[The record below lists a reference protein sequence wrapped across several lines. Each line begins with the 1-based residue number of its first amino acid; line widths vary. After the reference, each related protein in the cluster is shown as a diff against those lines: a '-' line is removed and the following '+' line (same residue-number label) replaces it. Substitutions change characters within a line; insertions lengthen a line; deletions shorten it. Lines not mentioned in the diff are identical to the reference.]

1 MAYSNSP
8 SDLNSSQNSALHLSP
23 AIVYHVR
30 KLLRQN
36 FDRLEPVTRQVSGD
50 IVDPLSDLNLVIE
63 QLWQDQAVIQSKI
76 ENLECLSLLHQ
87 SLSSQQTY
95 HGPQLRHL
103 EHEIFQLLGFQRI
116 ENQHYRATI
125 LLIDDLETELLLLS
139 AALKKHSYRVLTAM
153 DGQAAIA
160 IAMAEQPD
168 LIILDIKLPGIN
180 GYDICTQF
188 KQNPITQDIPVLF
201 MSGIYDAPGK
211 VKAFEVGGV
220 DFISKPFQVE
230 EVLARVNHQLNLREL
245 QKRLEDQNVRVQQ
258 ELQERRKL
266 EERYRHMVEQSIDG
280 IFQTAPDGHFLT
292 VNPALAEIYGY
303 DSPEELMASI
313 TDVGTQLYLQPG
325 RREGI
330 KTYLQQHGQVL
341 GAESRVRRKDG
352 RKIWISEN
360 IRAIKDGRG
369 QLLYYEGTVRDI
381 TERRRLESMIYHQ
394 RKQTERI
401 LQSILPKSIADRLKH
416 SSQTIAD
423 SFEEVSVLFA
433 DIDNFTAFS
442 SRIAPT
448 EQVKLLNQLFSEFD
462 RLAEQLGLEKIKT
475 IRDVYFVAAGVP
487 EPKADHA
494 EAIAEMALGMQAVA
508 AALQERL
515 GEPFQIR
522 VGISSGSV
530 VAGVLGKTKF
540 TYDLWGAPVNL
551 ASRMQSNGL
560 PGKIQV
566 TPEIYDRLHDCYCF
580 DPREVMQIQGV
591 GKIMTYW
598 LTGRK
603 AG

>member
-1 MAYSNSP
+1 MPYSDSP
-8 SDLNSSQNSALHLSP
+8 SDLNLSHPPNLHLSP
-23 AIVYHVR
+23 AIVYYLR
-30 KLLRQN
+30 KLLHQN
-36 FDRLEPVTRQVSGD
+36 LDRLEPIITQASGD

-63 QLWQDQAVIQSKI
+63 QLWRDPTVLNAKVKH
-76 ENLECLSLLHQ
+76 LEHLSLLHQ
-87 SLSSQQTY
+87 TLSSATTRHAQ
-95 HGPQLRHL
+95 QLRQV
-103 EHEIFQLLGFQRI
+103 EREIFQLLGFRQI

-139 AALKKHSYRVLTAM
+139 TALKKHAYRVLTAM
-153 DGQAAIA
+153 DGQRAIA
-160 IAMAEQPD
+160 IALQEQPD
-168 LIILDIKLPGIN
+168 LIALDIKIPGMN
-180 GYDICTQF
+180 GYDICTQL
-188 KQNPITQDIPVLF
+188 KQNPKTQDIPVLF
-201 MSGIYDAPGK
+201 MSGIYDAQGK
-211 VKAFEVGGV
+211 VRAFEVGGV
-220 DFISKPFQVE
+220 DFISKPFHVE

-266 EERYRHMVEQSIDG
+266 EERYRHMIEHSIDG

-303 DSPEELMASI
+303 DSPEELMVSI
-313 TDVGTQLYLQPG
+313 TDIGTQLYIQSG

-360 IRAIKDGRG
+360 IRSVKDSRG

-381 TERRRLESMIYHQ
+381 TERRRLESTIYHQ

-401 LQSILPKSIADRLKH
+401 LQSILPKSIAERLKH
-416 SSQTIAD
+416 SPQTIAD
-423 SFEEVSVLFA
+423 SFDEVSVLFA

-442 SRIAPT
+442 SRIPPT
-448 EQVKLLNQLFSEFD
+448 EQVKLLNQLFTEFD
-462 RLAEQLGLEKIKT
+462 RLSEQLKLEKIKT

-494 EAIAEMALGMQAVA
+494 EAIAEMALGMQSIA

-515 GEPFQIR
+515 GEPLQIR
-522 VGISSGSV
+522 VGISSGPV

-540 TYDLWGAPVNL
+540 TYDLWGDPVNL

-560 PGKIQV
+560 PGRIQV
-566 TPEIYDRLHDCYCF
+566 TPEIYARLHDRYCF
-580 DPREVMQIQGV
+580 EPREVMQIQGV
-591 GKIMTYW
+591 GEVMTYW
-598 LTGRK
+598 LTGRI
-603 AG
+603 A